1 MAKII
6 VQDLESGQ
14 TVIIAIVQHEE
25 EYEDPDDGEEEDIPE
40 DIAVKVLNLVGA
52 KVQGCCVG

>member
-6 VQDLESGQ
+6 VQDLEAGQ

-52 KVQGCCVG
+52 KV

>member
-6 VQDLESGQ
+6 VQDLEAGQ
-14 TVIIAIVQHEE
+14 TAIIAIVQHEE
-25 EYEDPDDGEEEDIPE
+25 EYEDSDDGDEEDIPE

-52 KVQGCCVG
+52 RV